1 MPCTLCKNGNHTLTE
16 CSDVSIH
23 TKIDEISSICISMI
37 SLPENATTLQD
48 ATELINRLTTYL
60 NRLNAPM
67 LKAIVCNTLFFKY
80 IPNPG
85 GEVIVDHYF
94 NGYGPGCSKFDI
106 SGSKKVLIS
115 KVKYLFLTNTRR
127 GHPIEFLKKNH
138 HFRELWF
145 GEETYSKCIKRGDP
159 EEIAMRSKLR
169 NPRLFETC
177 YSAWLTALKQDSE
190 ELINQSFDNFRENNV
205 SSSEF
210 NLYVKRD
217 KEANFHAIH
226 NNYSNEVLDGVLY
239 TGRDALYLKKKIME
253 YLISLYNGSIEY
265 SYCEGETI
273 VLRVNNIPEEVPL
286 QGLSLSV
293 PSQSH
298 PQPQI
303 QIQPQPAFNAV
314 HQPVVDP
321 QFNLDARLIWVIQQ
335 IMPGLQVDALFQAL
349 APAPVQ
355 VQSQPVNLRK
365 LNIEVVI
372 DKRQITNCLEFE
384 CSICMDNT
392 KTTNDEKL
400 ALSCNH
406 ELCGSCVVHYLNDY
420 RSKTSHPTCPL
431 CRAPIQKIT
440 AKNENIPWRIIQDL
454 HNICI

>member
-1 MPCTLCKNGNHTLTE
+1 M
-16 CSDVSIH
+16 
-23 TKIDEISSICISMI
+23 
-37 SLPENATTLQD
+37 
-48 ATELINRLTTYL
+48 
-60 NRLNAPM
+60 
-67 LKAIVCNTLFFKY
+67 
-80 IPNPG
+80 
-85 GEVIVDHYF
+85 
-94 NGYGPGCSKFDI
+94 
-106 SGSKKVLIS
+106 
-115 KVKYLFLTNTRR
+115 
-127 GHPIEFLKKNH
+127 KKNH

-145 GEETYSKCIKRGDP
+145 GEETYSKCIKREEP

-169 NPRLFETC
+169 NPRLFENC
-177 YSAWLTALKQDSE
+177 YSAWLTALKKDSE
-190 ELINQSFDNFRENNV
+190 ELINQSIHNFRENNV

-273 VLRVNNIPEEVPL
+273 VLRVNNIPDQVPF
-286 QGLSLSV
+286 QGLSLRA
-293 PSQSH
+293 PSL
-298 PQPQI
+298 PQPQR
-303 QIQPQPAFNAV
+303 QRRPQPVFNDL

-335 IMPGLQVDALFQAL
+335 IIPGLQVDALFQAL
-349 APAPVQ
+349 APVQ
-355 VQSQPVNLRK
+355 VQGQPVNLRK
-365 LNIEVVI
+365 LNIEVVT
-372 DKRQITNCLEFE
+372 DKRQIPNCLEFE

-400 ALSCNH
+400 ELSCNH
-406 ELCGSCVVHYLNDY
+406 ELCGTCVVHYLNDY

-431 CRAPIQKIT
+431 CRAPIRKIT
-440 AKNENIPWRIIQDL
+440 VKNENIPWRIIEDL